1 MFLDFAREV
10 NAALDAC
17 GFPLCKGEI
26 MARNPKW
33 CLTLDEWR
41 AVFAGW
47 ICSPQPAAAGNAA
60 FRCAMVENAL
70 SARPPL
76 GLLHDFTTDDSKAFP
91 GTLDLKGNGAR
102 PFVDGAR
109 ALALAHRLPAT
120 STAARGLARMAARP
134 AKTSMDK
141 FKTFLITQ
149 QEKGVKYAYT
159 EMALDDLD
167 PGEVVIRVA
176 YSDVNYKDAL
186 AATGKGRILMRPS
199 CVGGI
204 DLAGTVVSSTDAR
217 FAKGDAV
224 LAVGHE
230 LGVKHHGGYAE
241 YARIPASWAVKLPKG
256 MTLWEAMAFGTA
268 GYTAGLAIVKM
279 EHNGLHPGG
288 GPVIV
293 DGATGGVGSI
303 AIAALSKLG
312 YHVVALTGKEHET
325 DWLKKIGAKE
335 VKLRKELDLA
345 KIRPLDKASWQGAID
360 NLGGEV
366 LAWMASTMKFNG
378 VIASIGLAAGFGL
391 NTTVMPFIL
400 RGVSLLG
407 INSTDA
413 PGPELERQIWARLGG
428 DMKPAG
434 LKEMARTIAFADL
447 PKVFDD
453 FINAKVTGRIVVD
466 LNP

>member
-1 MFLDFAREV
+1 MEKFRAYRLS
-10 NAALDAC
+10 
-17 GFPLCKGEI
+17 EI
-26 MARNPKW
+26 DRKIKA
-33 CLTLDEWR
+33 E
-41 AVFAGW
+41 F
-47 ICSPQPAAAGNAA
+47 
-60 FRCAMVENAL
+60 VEC
-70 SARPPL
+70 
-76 GLLHDFTTDDSKAFP
+76 T
-91 GTLDLKGNGAR
+91 
-102 PFVDGAR
+102 
-109 ALALAHRLPAT
+109 
-120 STAARGLARMAARP
+120 
-134 AKTSMDK
+134 
-141 FKTFLITQ
+141 
-149 QEKGVKYAYT
+149 
-159 EMALDDLD
+159 LDDLD
-167 PGEVVIRVA
+167 PGEVVVRVA

-186 AATGKGRILMRPS
+186 AATGKGRILLRPV
-199 CVGGI
+199 CIGGI
-204 DLAGTVVSSTDAR
+204 DLAGTVVSSTDAC

-241 YARIPASWAVKLPKG
+241 YARIPANWAVKLPKD
-256 MTLWEAMAFGTA
+256 MTPWEAMAFGTA
-268 GYTAGLAIVKM
+268 GYTAGLAVVKM
-279 EHNGLHPGG
+279 EHNGLTPAG

-303 AIAALSKLG
+303 AIAALAKLG
-312 YHVVALTGKEHET
+312 YHVVALTGKA
-325 DWLKKIGAKE
+325 DGAGYLKKLGAAE
-335 VKLRKELDLA
+335 IKLRGELDLS
-345 KIRPLDKASWQGAID
+345 KIRPLDKATWQGAID

-413 PGPELERQIWARLGG
+413 PSPELERKVWDRLGS

-434 LKEMARTIAFADL
+434 LKDMAKTIPFADL

-466 LNP
+466 LNA